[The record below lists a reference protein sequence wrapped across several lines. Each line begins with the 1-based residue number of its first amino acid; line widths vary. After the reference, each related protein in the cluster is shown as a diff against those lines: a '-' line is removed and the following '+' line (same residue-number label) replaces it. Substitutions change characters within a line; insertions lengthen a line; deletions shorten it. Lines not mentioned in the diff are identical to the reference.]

1 MTLARVKGTVVSTQR
16 ADNIPGARYLLVEEC
31 DQHGSGTAEH
41 LVAIDMVSA
50 GPGQLVLLAQGSSC
64 RWTRVTD
71 DKPIEALI
79 MGIVDQIDEQG
90 KVVYEE

>member
-1 MTLARVKGTVVSTQR
+1 MTLARVKGTVVSSHR

-31 DQHGSGTAEH
+31 DQQGHGTEDY

-50 GPGQLVLLAQGSSC
+50 GAGQLVLLAQGSSC
-64 RWTRVTD
+64 RWTRLTD

-90 KVVYEE
+90 RVVYEE